1 MGFINYKGENEDR
14 YDELVEYSRALQ
26 DEEWKKAEL
35 ERIYEWLEE
44 LTGDGRYAHLN
55 VQEMLKLIIG
65 QYRKFCSGY
74 RDLIAKGKVPEK
86 CDPER
91 LLKDVSIDIATRHIQ
106 AFHTTT
112 DVRNK
117 HLQAFIERIFKLED
131 TVRAEQHFEYLAS
144 RSDYRKYFT
153 ECFDPTWTGRQ
164 FFLLLQY
171 IDKSKQ
177 ADEFF
182 DEYKKLTL
190 FVSLYLYQAFRP
202 RDYGWM
208 HQIEAERIAIEEIKH
223 QLSRHFHLGLKLG
236 LLLNPLYYQPEENQ
250 EEYIE
255 PLEGRKPEQEAVTA
269 SEITPVEEPAGEK
282 QEPVEPSNPR
292 LDKDRFNN
300 LINAGGIP
308 NYVSACKML
317 VECKLPAEI
326 NENYNMLIERM
337 PVLQDSIVRFDDVY
351 QVDMDLFDEYFAPEA
366 LRVTATYL
374 DYEAVAPS
382 ESILAATRENVL
394 QASKKLLLV
403 VNEKIDEIY
412 RFVTIETNAEA
423 KALEAIASQYG
434 YVESDFKI

>member
-1 MGFINYKGENEDR
+1 MGFINYKGKNEDR

-35 ERIYEWLEE
+35 ERIYAWLEE

-55 VQEMLKLIIG
+55 VQEMLKMVIG
-65 QYRKFCSGY
+65 QYRKFSSGY
-74 RDLIAKGKVPEK
+74 NDLIDKGKVPEK
-86 CDPER
+86 CDPTR
-91 LLKDVSIDIATRHIQ
+91 LLKDVSIDIAARHIQ
-106 AFHTTT
+106 AFHTTI

-131 TVRAEQHFEYLAS
+131 TIGAEQHFNYLFT

-153 ECFDPTWTGRQ
+153 ESFDPTWTGRQ

-171 IDKSKQ
+171 IGKPKQ
-177 ADEFF
+177 VDEVF
-182 DEYKKLTL
+182 DEYKKLAL
-190 FVSLYLYQAFRP
+190 YISLYLYQAFRP

-208 HQIEAERIAIEEIKH
+208 HQIEAERLAIEEIRH
-223 QLSRHFHLGLKLG
+223 QLARHLHLGLKLG
-236 LLLNPLYYQPEENQ
+236 LLLNPLYYTPEADIEESIEPEE
-250 EEYIE
+250 ET
-255 PLEGRKPEQEAVTA
+255 KPE
-269 SEITPVEEPAGEK
+269 EEPERTLEPTSAI
-282 QEPVEPSNPR
+282 EPVEPPKPR
-292 LDKDRFNN
+292 LDKDRFNS
-300 LINAGGIP
+300 LVNAGGIP

-317 VECKLPAEI
+317 IEFGLPDEI
-326 NENYNMLIERM
+326 EENYRMLVERM
-337 PVLQDSIVRFDDVY
+337 PVLQDSIDRFDDVY
-351 QVDMDLFDEYFAPEA
+351 HADMDMFDEYFAPEA

-382 ESILAATRENVL
+382 ESILAATRENVI

-434 YVESDFKI
+434 YVESDFRIH

>member
-1 MGFINYKGENEDR
+1 MGFISYKGEKEDR
-14 YDELVEYSRALQ
+14 YEELVEYSRALQ
-26 DEEWKKAEL
+26 DEEWKKAQL
-35 ERIYEWLEE
+35 EKIHQWLEE
-44 LTGDGRYAHLN
+44 LIGDGRYAHLN
-55 VQEMLKLIIG
+55 VQEMLKLVIG
-65 QYRKFCSGY
+65 QYRKFCAGY
-74 RDLIAKGKVPEK
+74 RDLIAKGKIPEK
-86 CDPER
+86 CDPKR

-106 AFHTTT
+106 TFHTTS

-117 HLQAFIERIFKLED
+117 HLQAFIDRIFKLED
-131 TVRAEQHFEYLAS
+131 TVGAEQHFEYLTS

-153 ECFDPTWTGRQ
+153 ESFDPTWTGRQ

-171 IDKSKQ
+171 IGKSKQ
-177 ADEFF
+177 VDEFF

-190 FVSLYLYQAFRP
+190 FISLYLYQAFRP

-208 HQIEAERIAIEEIKH
+208 HQIEAERLAIEEIKH
-223 QLSRHFHLGLKLG
+223 QLTRHLHLGLKLG
-236 LLLNPLYYQPEENQ
+236 LLLNPLYYQPEEEK

-255 PLEGRKPEQEAVTA
+255 PLEGEK
-269 SEITPVEEPAGEK
+269 SEEEPVMTPDITPAKEPVEEALG
-282 QEPVEPSNPR
+282 PVEPSKPR

-300 LINAGGIP
+300 LITAGGIP

-317 VECKLPAEI
+317 IECELPAEI
-326 NENYNMLIERM
+326 EENYNVLIERM

-351 QVDMDLFDEYFAPEA
+351 HVDMDLFDEYFAPEA

>member
-1 MGFINYKGENEDR
+1 MGFISYKGEKEDR
-14 YDELVEYSRALQ
+14 YEELVEYSRALQ
-26 DEEWKKAEL
+26 DEEWKKAQL
-35 ERIYEWLEE
+35 EKIHQWLED
-44 LTGDGRYAHLN
+44 LISDGRYAHLN
-55 VQEMLKLIIG
+55 VQEMLKLVIG

-86 CDPER
+86 YDPER

-106 AFHTTT
+106 AFHTMT

-117 HLQAFIERIFKLED
+117 HLQAFIERIFKLQD

-153 ECFDPTWTGRQ
+153 ESFDPTWTGRQ

-171 IDKSKQ
+171 IGNSKQ
-177 ADEFF
+177 VDEVF
-182 DEYKKLTL
+182 DEYKKLAL
-190 FVSLYLYQAFRP
+190 FISLYLYQAFKP

-208 HQIEAERIAIEEIKH
+208 HQIEAERLAIEEIKH
-223 QLSRHFHLGLKLG
+223 QLSRHLHLGLKLG
-236 LLLNPLYYQPEENQ
+236 LLLNPLYYKPEDAIVD
-250 EEYIE
+250 YIE
-255 PLEGRKPEQEAVTA
+255 PEVEQKTEEGPVRTSEVKPVD
-269 SEITPVEEPAGEK
+269 EPG
-282 QEPVEPSNPR
+282 EPSKPR
-292 LDKDRFNN
+292 LDKGRFNN
-300 LINAGGIP
+300 LISAGGIP
-308 NYVSACKML
+308 NYVLACKML
-317 VECKLPAEI
+317 IECNLPAEI
-326 NENYNMLIERM
+326 EENYNMLIERM
-337 PVLQDSIVRFDDVY
+337 PVLQDSIDRFDDVY
-351 QVDMDLFDEYFAPEA
+351 HLDMDLFDEYFAPEA

-382 ESILAATRENVL
+382 ESILASTRENVL
-394 QASKKLLLV
+394 QASRKLLLV